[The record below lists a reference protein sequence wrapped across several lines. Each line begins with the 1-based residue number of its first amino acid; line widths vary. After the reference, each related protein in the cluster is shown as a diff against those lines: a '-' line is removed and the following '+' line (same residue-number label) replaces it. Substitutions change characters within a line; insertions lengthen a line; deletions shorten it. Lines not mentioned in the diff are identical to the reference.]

1 MGRSCHSGGV
11 NAPSHRLLPLLL
23 SNVLLVLAGAGCAHK
38 PPPPDD
44 RTAAIAFVKAHAAE
58 EDRTECP
65 ADVIPAQEVEF
76 QPMQPACEQRLTGC
90 AEQCQARDGSA
101 CYALALAF
109 QASERDEETA
119 NVLFHQAC
127 ALGITSGC
135 TNLAAGMMSAG
146 KPEGKV
152 ALCAV
157 RTFDKAC
164 VRNDPWGCV
173 MYARER
179 ITGEHLEADAEKARD
194 ALAKACRYG
203 EEDPAC
209 QAARELKAKLNA
221 AQE

>member
-1 MGRSCHSGGV
+1 MGGSWQIGGV
-11 NAPSHRLLPLLL
+11 NPSASRVLPFLL
-23 SNVLLVLAGAGCAHK
+23 SSLLVLAGCAHR
-38 PPPPDD
+38 PPPVDD
-44 RTAAIAFVKAHAAE
+44 RTAALAFVKAHAAE

-65 ADVIPAQEVEF
+65 ADVIPAQEVEV
-76 QPMQPACEQRLTGC
+76 QPMQPACEQRLAGC
-90 AEQCQARDGSA
+90 AEQCEAKDGSA

-109 QASERDEETA
+109 QESGQEEDTV

-127 ALGITSGC
+127 ALGVTSAC
-135 TNLAAGMMSAG
+135 TNLGAGMLKAG

-157 RTFDKAC
+157 RTFEKAC
-164 VRNDPWGCV
+164 ARNDPWGCV

-203 EEDPAC
+203 AEDPAC
-209 QAARELKAKLNA
+209 QASKQLKAKLDA